1 MTNLARLH
9 EVAKNADALRHI
21 MSDSNNPPLNVTKSE
36 LDYGL
41 APLCTRYGFGYGRSF
56 DYSVG
61 AFLELLL
68 ALGAS
73 GAVAASTAIHP
84 NLNLAMN
91 LAANLMHSGAAI
103 VPILPCQSLDVA
115 RQRGA
120 KSFVLSLVN
129 DEIFSRNAY
138 TKNEGEFFVYD
149 ASLALA
155 AGVLRADSLP
165 QLDADALL
173 LEGEILG
180 LARPFGAFLQRMT
193 ERDSSPLFALQPPI
207 VGLGRAFC
215 AALESQQ
222 SFANQSALFWEI
234 LHDYIPTLALFAP
247 LDSLVP
253 NALPLR
259 FAGIKARALI
269 SACAYDEILIINGR
283 RCLFGLG
290 QPSYVLESLG
300 FCDSH
305 CRELI
310 ALSFGALCEDEMHRI
325 ARILKLRYAQVLAL
339 NP

>member
-9 EVAKNADALRHI
+9 EVAKNADALRHLV
-21 MSDSNNPPLNVTKSE
+21 SDSNNPPLNVTKSAF
-36 LDYGL
+36 DYGL
-41 APLCTRYGFGYGRSF
+41 APLCERYGFGYGRSF

-68 ALGAS
+68 ALGAN
-73 GAVAASTAIHP
+73 GAVAASVAIHP
-84 NLNLAMN
+84 NLNIAMN
-91 LAANLMHSGAAI
+91 LAANLDACAAI

-115 RQRGA
+115 RQKGA

-149 ASLALA
+149 VSLALSS
-155 AGVLRADSLP
+155 GVLRADSLP

-173 LEGEILG
+173 LEGETLG
-180 LARPFGAFLQRMT
+180 LARPFGAFLQRIG
-193 ERDSSPLFALQPPI
+193 RDSRALFAPQPPI
-207 VGLGRAFC
+207 IGLGLAFC
-215 AALESQQ
+215 TALEAQQ

-234 LHDYIPTLALFAP
+234 LHDSIPALALFVP
-247 LDSLVP
+247 LSSLVP

-283 RCLFGLG
+283 RCLFGLS

-300 FCDSH
+300 FCDAH

-339 NP
+339 ST

>member
-9 EVAKNADALRHI
+9 EVAKNADALRHLV
-21 MSDSNNPPLNVTKSE
+21 SDSNNPPLNVTKSAF
-36 LDYGL
+36 DYGL
-41 APLCTRYGFGYGRSF
+41 APLCERYGFGYGRSF

-68 ALGAS
+68 ALGAN
-73 GAVAASTAIHP
+73 GAVAASVAIHP
-84 NLNLAMN
+84 NLNIAMK
-91 LAANLMHSGAAI
+91 LAANLDACAAI

-115 RQRGA
+115 RQKGA

-149 ASLALA
+149 ASLALSS
-155 AGVLRADSLP
+155 GVLRADSLP

-173 LEGEILG
+173 LEGETLG
-180 LARPFGAFLQRMT
+180 LARPFGAFLQRT
-193 ERDSSPLFALQPPI
+193 PEHAHALFAPQPPI
-207 VGLGRAFC
+207 IGLGLAFC
-215 AALESQQ
+215 TALEAQQ

-234 LHDYIPTLALFAP
+234 LHDSIPALALFAP
-247 LDSLVP
+247 LHSLIP

-269 SACAYDEILIINGR
+269 SACAYDEILIVNGR
-283 RCLFGLG
+283 RCLFGLS

-300 FCDSH
+300 FCDAH

-310 ALSFGALCEDEMHRI
+310 ALSFGALSEDEMRKI

-339 NP
+339 ST

>member
-9 EVAKNADALRHI
+9 EVAKNTDALRHL

-36 LDYGL
+36 FDYGL
-41 APLCTRYGFGYGRSF
+41 APLCARYGFGYGRSF

-68 ALGAS
+68 ALGAN
-73 GAVAASTAIHP
+73 GDVAASTAIHP

-91 LAANLMHSGAAI
+91 LVANLAHTGAVV

-115 RQRGA
+115 RQKGA
-120 KSFVLSLVN
+120 KSFVLSCVN

-149 ASLALA
+149 ASLALS

-165 QLDADALL
+165 HIDADALL
-173 LEGEILG
+173 LEGETLG
-180 LARPFGAFLQRMT
+180 LARPFGAFLQRMHGHS
-193 ERDSSPLFALQPPI
+193 RALFAMQPPVI
-207 VGLGRAFC
+207 GLGLAFC
-215 AALESQQ
+215 AALQSQQ
-222 SFANQSALFWEI
+222 TFANQNALFWEI
-234 LHDYIPTLALFAP
+234 LHDSIPALSLFAP

-269 SACAYDEILIINGR
+269 SACAYDNIIIINGR
-283 RCLFGLG
+283 RCLFGLS

-300 FCDSH
+300 FCDAH

-310 ALSFGALCEDEMHRI
+310 ALSFGALSESEMRRV
-325 ARILKLRYAQVLAL
+325 AQILKLRYAQVLAL

>member
-9 EVAKNADALRHI
+9 EVAKNDDALRHLV
-21 MSDSNNPPLNVTKSE
+21 SDFNNPPLNVTKSE
-36 LDYGL
+36 FDYGL

-68 ALGAS
+68 ALGAN
-73 GAVAASTAIHP
+73 GAVAASMAIHP
-84 NLNLAMN
+84 NLNLAMK
-91 LAANLMHSGAAI
+91 LASANGAAI
-103 VPILPCQSLDVA
+103 VPILPCQSLDIA

-138 TKNEGEFFVYD
+138 DKNEGEFFVYD

-155 AGVLRADSLP
+155 AGMLRADSLP
-165 QLDADALL
+165 HIDADALL

-180 LARPFGAFLQRMT
+180 LARPYGAFLQRMHGH
-193 ERDSSPLFALQPPI
+193 DSHALFALQPPI
-207 VGLGRAFC
+207 IGLGLAFC
-215 AALESQQ
+215 AAIESQQ

-234 LHDYIPTLALFAP
+234 LHDYIPTLSLFAP
-247 LDSLVP
+247 LDSLIP

-310 ALSFGALCEDEMHRI
+310 ALSFAALSEDEMHRI

-339 NP
+339 NT